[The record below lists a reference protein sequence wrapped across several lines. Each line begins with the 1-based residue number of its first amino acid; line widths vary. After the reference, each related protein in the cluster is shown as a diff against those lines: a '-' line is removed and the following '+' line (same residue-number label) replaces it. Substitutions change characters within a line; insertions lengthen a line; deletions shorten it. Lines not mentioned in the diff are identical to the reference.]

1 MPNAI
6 LDPTGR
12 TSYRAPAMLAKRP
25 ADLSGAVIGLLE
37 NTKKN
42 AVEFLDELGR
52 LLVERHNAAG
62 TVLRTK
68 TNFALPVS
76 DELRDEFARECAVVI
91 TGVGDCGSCS
101 ASAVAD
107 GVTFER
113 AGVPAAVICSDAFR
127 TTADAMAQRQG
138 ATGYRYITTAH
149 PVAPLGPDE
158 IRRRAEQVLPEVL
171 EILVGR
177 STVEGSG

>member
-12 TSYRAPAMLAKRP
+12 TSHRAPAVLAKRP

-42 AVEFLDELGR
+42 AVEFLGELGR

-76 DELRDEFARECAVVI
+76 DELRDEFARDCAVVI

-113 AGVPAAVICSDAFR
+113 AGVPAVVICSDAFR

-138 ATGYRYITTAH
+138 AAGYRYLTTPH
-149 PVAPLGPDE
+149 PVAPLAPDQ
-158 IRRRAEQVLPEVL
+158 IRQRAEQLLPQVV
-171 EILVGR
+171 EILIGQ
-177 STVEGSG
+177 STVEGSA